1 MRGEV
6 SGKVK
11 DMIVAVHKRNE
22 KTIVAVCDSELL
34 GKVFEEGE
42 AVLDLTSSFYRGDEV
57 SEREAG
63 DLVRNADIVNL
74 VGKKAVALGL
84 LEDVIEEA
92 TVKVVLGVPYAQAVI
107 D

>member
-1 MRGEV
+1 
-6 SGKVK
+6 
-11 DMIVAVHKRNE
+11 MIVAVHKRNE